1 LLFSQVLT
9 SQVVPANNQLEDA
22 FACFIE
28 PGLHSPADKPPSGS
42 NWIHETKD
50 DGYCPSS
57 EY

>member
-1 LLFSQVLT
+1 MRLRT
-9 SQVVPANNQLEDA
+9 SAS
-22 FACFIE
+22 FIE

-42 NWIHETKD
+42 NWIHEIKD